1 MFAYVW
7 EMCFKIVNVW
17 MASFSTWLFYHYI
30 TMYFIFHEVCNEN
43 VNLFFVRSLKRYYV
57 QCNGFIF
64 SWYLL
69 AIIIK
74 GLWRKENKLF
84 FKLGFV
90 AGPVFQANGRLSFVD
105 DLRSGGLK
113 WTSIRT
119 ELANSMV
126 TLGERTQGW
135 LGVGERVI
143 WSIGYIQQL
152 KALLGNS
159 SGICWWVSKV

>member
-1 MFAYVW
+1 M
-7 EMCFKIVNVW
+7 
-17 MASFSTWLFYHYI
+17 
-30 TMYFIFHEVCNEN
+30 
-43 VNLFFVRSLKRYYV
+43 NLFFVRSLKRYYV

-69 AIIIK
+69 VIK

-84 FKLGFV
+84 FKLGSV

-152 KALLGNS
+152 KALLAR
-159 SGICWWVSKV
+159 SGICWWAITVVGLQSPDRNRLTKVLSWRDDNAGLGVRNNSDRGLA